1 MARYMVFDLETEN
14 HQTYRRFANPFDT
27 VNYVVARG
35 WKCQGDPRNSWSYHK
50 QREGGIHIPHDVTL
64 LVGHN
69 IKFDLLY
76 EWTNPELRAF
86 FKRGGRI
93 WDTQYVEYLIEGARQ
108 EVHML
113 AMDKIAEKYGGRKK
127 IDEVKALWEMG
138 VKTSEIDPD
147 LLIDY
152 LVGTEAEDRN
162 SGDIGN
168 TEKIFLG
175 QLEVAKKKSMI
186 TMIFARMDGLCATT
200 EMEYNGLKIDV
211 QEAGRRIKVMEAELA
226 DVEKELAQYIPALP
240 EGLEFN
246 WASGIHVSCLI
257 YGGTIKYQHRAPYI
271 DEKTGELARKK
282 EFEDWPLFN
291 GVAIDPQDNDVLS
304 LNSLTAS
311 GDGNLVYKGM
321 YQDVYSS
328 GKKKGQPRTKRVE
341 VPGEVKEKTQ
351 DFFFELPGY
360 TVPDKKWATAL
371 KDGAGQTVYS
381 TDADTIEELGKRD
394 IPFLKVLSK
403 RQSLVK
409 DLGTYYVKYDES
421 KKEYKGMLT
430 CVMRDTHLIHHNLH
444 HTLTVTTR
452 LSSSNPNLQ
461 NIPKESTS
469 EVKKM
474 FISRFPGGKMLEADY
489 SQLEV
494 VVQGLLSLDKQLIED
509 LINKVDF
516 HCKRVSAWKR
526 ISYEDAVYW
535 CKDESAPD
543 HKLWKK
549 YRTDAKVFS
558 FQRAYGAG
566 AEKISAT
573 TGMAIEDVKELIEA
587 EEILYSGII
596 TFNDKVAKAVTDSAV
611 AFRDPIRGFRTF
623 RRGTWQ
629 APTGTIYSWR
639 SYDAPSYL
647 VKRGIKDSF
656 KPTELKNYPVQGT
669 GGEIVQTQLGLLW
682 RHFVANDNYGGRALL
697 CNTVHDCVWI
707 DSAAE
712 VVEEVARDTKRILE
726 SVPETLERLYGM
738 QVPVPFPVEVE
749 IGDNLY
755 TKHVIHV

>member
-1 MARYMVFDLETEN
+1 MPRYMVYDLETEN
-14 HQTYRRFANPFDT
+14 HQTYRRFANPFDPI
-27 VNYVVARG
+27 NFVVARG
-35 WKCQGDPRNSWSYHK
+35 WKCQGDERNSWSYHT
-50 QREGGIHIPHDVTL
+50 GHDGTHLHIPDDVTL

-76 EWTNPELRAF
+76 EWENPELKAF

-93 WDTQYVEYLIEGARQ
+93 WDTQYVEYLINGARQ
-108 EVHML
+108 EFHMI
-113 AMDKIAEKYGGRKK
+113 AMDKIAESYGGRKK
-127 IDEVKALWEMG
+127 VDEVKALWDMG
-138 VKTSEIDPD
+138 VKTSQIDQD

-152 LVGTEAEDRN
+152 LVGTEDEGRN

-175 QLEVAKKKSMI
+175 QLEIAKGKSMV

-200 EMEYNGLKIDV
+200 EMEFNGLKIDV
-211 QEAGRRIKVMEAELA
+211 QEAGRRIKVMEAELIQ
-226 DVEKELAQYIPALP
+226 VEEELSQYIPELP

-246 WASGIHVSCLI
+246 WASGVHASCLI
-257 YGGTIKYQHRAPYI
+257 FGGTLKYQKSAPYI
-271 DEKTGELARKK
+271 DEKTGEIARKK
-282 EFEDWPLFN
+282 ATEDQPLL
-291 GVAIDPQDNDVLS
+291 DE
-304 LNSLTAS
+304 
-311 GDGNLVYKGM
+311 DGNQLYFT
-321 YQDVYSS
+321 S

-341 VPGEVKEKTQ
+341 VPGEVKTKIQ

-371 KDGAGQTVYS
+371 TDGAKQTVYS

-394 IPFLKVLSK
+394 IPFLKVLTK

-474 FISRFPGGKMLEADY
+474 FISRFPGGKMIEADY
-489 SQLEV
+489 TQLEV
-494 VVQGLLSLDKQLIED
+494 VVQGLLSGDKQLIAD
-509 LINKVDF
+509 LIAKVDF
-516 HCKRVSAWKR
+516 HCKRVSAWKG
-526 ISYEDAVYW
+526 ITYEEAVYL
-535 CKDESAPD
+535 CKDETAPD
-543 HKLWKK
+543 HKLWKG

-596 TFNDKVAKAVTDSAV
+596 TFNDGVAKAVTDSAV

-623 RRGTWQ
+623 RRGFWQ

-707 DSAAE
+707 DSAPD
-712 VVEEVARDTKRILE
+712 VVEEVSRDTKRILE
-726 SVPETLERLYGM
+726 SVPETFERLYGIKS
-738 QVPVPFPVEVE
+738 PVPFPVEVE
-749 IGDNLY
+749 VGDNLY
-755 TKHVIHV
+755 TKHVLHLAA

>member
-14 HQTYRRFANPFDT
+14 NQTYRRFANPFDPI
-27 VNYVVARG
+27 NYVVARG
-35 WKCQGDPRNSWSYHK
+35 WKVQGDARNSWTYHTG
-50 QREGGIHIPHDVTL
+50 RDGTHLHIPDDVVL

-76 EWTNPELRAF
+76 EWENPELTAF

-108 EVHML
+108 EFHMI
-113 AMDKIAEKYGGRKK
+113 AMDKIAESYGGRKK
-127 IDEVKALWEMG
+127 VDEVKALWEMG
-138 VKTSEIDPD
+138 VKTSQIDRD

-152 LVGTEAEDRN
+152 LVGTEGEDRN

-175 QLEVAKKKSMI
+175 QLEKAKAKSMV

-200 EMEYNGLKIDV
+200 EMEFNGLKIDV
-211 QEAGRRIKVMEAELA
+211 QEAARRMKLMTAELA
-226 DVEKELAQYIPALP
+226 EVEEELKQYIPELP
-240 EGLEFN
+240 EGCEFN
-246 WASGIHVSCLI
+246 WASNVHSSVLI
-257 YGGTIKYQHRAPYI
+257 FGGTLKYQRKAPYI
-271 DEKTGELARKK
+271 DEKTGEIARKK
-282 EFEDWPLFN
+282 AVAEYWLVN
-291 GVAIDPQDNDVLS
+291 GEPRCPQECELEGWMPDLY
-304 LNSLTAS
+304 TS
-311 GDGNLVYKGM
+311 GA
-321 YQDVYSS
+321 
-328 GKKKGQPRTKRVE
+328 KKGLPRTKRVE
-341 VPGEVKEKTQ
+341 VPGEVKEKVQ

-371 KDGAGQTVYS
+371 KDGAGQPVYS

-394 IPFLKVLSK
+394 IPFLKLLTK

-430 CVMRDTHLIHHNLH
+430 CVMRDTHCIHHNLH

-474 FISRFPGGKMLEADY
+474 FISRFPGGKMIEADY
-489 SQLEV
+489 TQLEV
-494 VVQGLLSLDKQLIED
+494 VVQGLLSGDKQLIED

-516 HCKRVSAWKR
+516 HCKRVSAWKG
-526 ISYEDAVYW
+526 ITYEEAVYR
-535 CKDESAPD
+535 CKNPEYPE
-543 HKLWKK
+543 HKIWHNF
-549 YRTDAKVFS
+549 RTDAKVFS

-596 TFNDKVAKAVTDSAV
+596 TFNERVAKVVTDSATP
-611 AFRDPIRGFRTF
+611 FKDPVRGFRTF
-623 RRGTWQ
+623 RRGYWQ

-647 VKRGIKDSF
+647 QKRGIKDSF

-707 DSAAE
+707 DSAPD
-712 VVEEVARDTKRILE
+712 VVMEVARDTKRILE
-726 SVPETLERLYGM
+726 SVPETLQRLYGIHS
-738 QVPVPFPVEVE
+738 PVPFPVEVE
-749 IGDNLY
+749 QGDNLY
-755 TKHVIHV
+755 SKQTIHLAA